1 MSSLL
6 RAAVPI
12 TNSSLTAA
20 NVAIVTS
27 AEWDRKGMCMDK
39 ILIIEDS
46 LLAQSLL
53 SNILLSNYE
62 LVFENDGLSGLTAAQ
77 TIHPDLIILDIQ
89 MPGMNGYE
97 VCRTLKG
104 DDKTSE
110 IPIIFI
116 TSLDSEL
123 ERARG
128 FEVGANDYVVK
139 PFYKQELIA
148 RVRAHLSF
156 RNAKMQALSLERLNL
171 FQEMAVAISHEINN
185 PLTTINAYLHVL
197 QRDFPATSDPAK
209 EIIAAIKVETDRI
222 TAITAKLA
230 EATSTATTRY
240 QRDITM
246 IDLNSCSGKL

>member
-1 MSSLL
+1 
-6 RAAVPI
+6 
-12 TNSSLTAA
+12 
-20 NVAIVTS
+20 
-27 AEWDRKGMCMDK
+27 MDK
-39 ILIIEDS
+39 LLIVEDS
-46 LLAQSLL
+46 QLAQTLL
-53 SNILLSNYE
+53 SNILLDDYE
-62 LVFENDGLSGLTAAQ
+62 LVFESDGLSGLTAAQ

-116 TSLDSEL
+116 TSLDSEH

-156 RNAKMQALSLERLNL
+156 RKAKAQALSLERLNL

-185 PLTTINAYLHVL
+185 PLMSIFAFLHYLQDEL
-197 QRDFPATSDPAK
+197 TEPTPAVKTALDG
-209 EIIAAIKVETDRI
+209 IITESMRI
-222 TAITAKLA
+222 RQITGKLA
-230 EATSTATTRY
+230 IAKKADRVSY
-240 QRDITM
+240 NRDIDM
-246 IDLNSCSGKL
+246 IDLHNL

>member
-1 MSSLL
+1 
-6 RAAVPI
+6 
-12 TNSSLTAA
+12 
-20 NVAIVTS
+20 
-27 AEWDRKGMCMDK
+27 MDK

-46 LLAQSLL
+46 QLAQALL
-53 SNILLSNYE
+53 SDILLDDYE
-62 LVFENDGLSGLTAAQ
+62 LVFYNDGLSGLIAAQ

-116 TSLDSEL
+116 TALGSEH

-156 RNAKMQALSLERLNL
+156 RKAKMQAVCLERLNL

-185 PLTTINAYLHVL
+185 PLMSIFAFVHYLQEDL
-197 QRDFPATSDPAK
+197 TDAPSSTQTALDGIK
-209 EIIAAIKVETDRI
+209 GEITRIKQIVS
-222 TAITAKLA
+222 KLPVSARA
-230 EATSTATTRY
+230 EKVKY
-240 QRDITM
+240 NNDISM
-246 IDLNSCSGKL
+246 IDLHNL